1 MDYKSKAETDDDSY
15 GVILWQTIQRY
26 IMWIFNSPPNQFQV
40 VKGKVV
46 HC

>member
-15 GVILWQTIQRY
+15 GVILWQTFVCHDTEIL
-26 IMWIFNSPPNQFQV
+26 NSPPNQFQV